1 MEQLNKHWQ
10 ILLGVSVFTIGIAY
24 FLAGSFTVIIPLL
37 YAAWLVKELSQ
48 PAPASPKTEPKTSE
62 LPTSQN
68 EEHIPALMGEISPI
82 VVECEKSIGDVITT
96 QDDAVQILSVSF
108 GELQKMLNLQSENIS
123 NLIRM
128 DQGSGELYSVRMS
141 KFADTTESILDRF
154 IESTVDMSSASI
166 ELLEEVNT
174 IHEAVPEVLKALQD
188 IDGIAS

>member
-37 YAAWLVKELSQ
+37 YAAWLVKELFQ

>member
-68 EEHIPALMGEISPI
+68 EGHIPALMGEISPI
-82 VVECEKSIGDVITT
+82 VVECEKSISDVITT